1 VGEPVAELEI
11 VLTAYT
17 ASYVTAMERAAM
29 SGTTAAAAAER
40 AGKATLGLGEASSTA
55 AVGVQRLEA
64 QQLQSG
70 ASVKAATQAQRE
82 LTAAVATNN
91 RANAE
96 QVAYMRATADAA
108 RREALAM
115 GEATASEKAM
125 RDAAL
130 RNAEA
135 MSVQATAA
143 SRAASAA
150 SREGA
155 AQLQAG
161 RQAVEAADK
170 HHAGLTK
177 LKGGLDKAGLGV
189 LALIGVSLKLAGD
202 FQKDTNVLVTAAGES
217 AGALEHIRGG
227 LLRISTDTGTPLK
240 QLTDGMY
247 LVEKAGYRD
256 ADALK
261 VLQAAAQGARE
272 ENASLS
278 AVTNAMTSV
287 MASYNLGAADS
298 VRVMNAVKT
307 GAGESKTTMEG
318 FAASLSTVL
327 PIAAANKI
335 SFAEVAGGLATL
347 TQHGTTADLATQDL
361 AGTITRLAGPTRV
374 ASNAMQ
380 QYGLSATDVQ
390 TKLGSGQRGLRG
402 TLELL
407 ATTVMS
413 KMGPAGLTLLK
424 AFNQSKT
431 AGQDAQIMIA
441 NMDPTVAALARQF
454 EDGSITAK
462 GYSKALSGLS
472 PQQASLGHE
481 FATTE
486 NKARGFNQLIRQG
499 DPAAQTF
506 SQAIRQMTGGVMGLR
521 TTLMLTGGNM
531 AGYTGRIA
539 AVNKSYADSGT
550 SVEGWA
556 STQKLA
562 NIATDRARQSL
573 IALAIQ
579 LGTALL
585 PAWTKVT
592 SAVAASAN
600 WLSKHQTI
608 ATALAVALGVVL
620 VGGIIAVNVALL
632 MLAANPVTLT
642 IMAVVAG
649 VAALVAAF
657 VFAWKKSESFRDVVM
672 SVIDTVK
679 TGFYGAVYL
688 ILGYVHMLVEVWG
701 TAAGSILHAAAT
713 MLGWVPGLGGK
724 LKEADRAFRGFKDGA
739 LDTISKLQDG
749 MKTRMDAAA
758 KQTAYQSALTGQAMS
773 HGILD
778 RLPAYLAIAD
788 KYGKTLPQVLRDA
801 RLPAGDAAKIM
812 TQAVDAGVRSQL
824 DRVRAGG
831 QRIGAGVVEGVAAHV
846 GLAGQ
851 AGQTLAMSARDG
863 VSSVGGFDRLGA
875 NAGQGYVNGMQGMI
889 QQASNAG
896 ANIAAA
902 AMAAVQSAQQ
912 SHSPSRM
919 FHNLGR
925 HAGQGYAHGMRSTH
939 GMISEAA
946 RDAVQAARDAIA
958 DSHEHHGGRAHHPRH
973 HGSAATPHVG
983 RHHQPH
989 QPRASHHG
997 AVPACIPVCKPK
1009 AGQSKP
1015 APTVVHMHV
1024 HLDGREIHRSV
1035 QMHELQYQGRN
1046 PHPSTTISRGSS
1058 RAC

>member
-1 VGEPVAELEI
+1 VAEDVTDLVI
-11 VLTAYT
+11 NLIGNSTSAVGAY
-17 ASYVTAMERAAM
+17 ERATVA
-29 SGTTAAAAAER
+29 GTEAVAAAER

-55 AVGVQRLEA
+55 AAGVQRLA
-64 QQLQSG
+64 TQQLSSG
-70 ASVKAATQAQRE
+70 ASVKAATNAQRE

-135 MSVQATAA
+135 MNVQATAA
-143 SRAASAA
+143 GRAASAA

-202 FQKDTNVLVTAAGES
+202 FQKDTSVLVTAAGES
-217 AGALEHIRGG
+217 ASALGHIRTG
-227 LLRISTDTGTPLK
+227 LMQISADTGTPLK
-240 QLTDGMY
+240 QLTEGMY

-261 VLQAAAQGARE
+261 VMSAASQGARE
-272 ENASLS
+272 ENANL
-278 AVTNAMTSV
+278 ATVTNAMTGI
-287 MASYNLGAADS
+287 MASYNIPASQS
-298 VRVMNAVKT
+298 VQVMNALKT
-307 GAGESKTTMEG
+307 ASAGSKTTMEEYG
-318 FAASLSTVL
+318 GALSTVL
-327 PIAAANKI
+327 PIASAAHL
-335 SFAEVAGGLATL
+335 SFAQVGGAIAALTRHSTTVRESTQELNFAIRALIAPNAVATNTMAQFGISATEVSQKLGQRGVTGTMQLLIQTLAEHTKGGLVQIGMMRQSA
-347 TQHGTTADLATQDL
+347 
-361 AGTITRLAGPTRV
+361 
-374 ASNAMQ
+374 
-380 QYGLSATDVQ
+380 SATDDLNKMMLQ
-390 TKLGSGQRGLRG
+390 MSPAARQMANDLQNNTI
-402 TLELL
+402 
-407 ATTVMS
+407 TV
-413 KMGPAGLTLLK
+413 KDYRKEAGHLDPA
-424 AFNQSKT
+424 QS
-431 AGQDAQIMIA
+431 AM
-441 NMDPTVAALARQF
+441 ARQF
-454 EDGSITAK
+454 ATLSLKAK
-462 GYSKALSGLS
+462 GFSDAAKAGL
-472 PQQASLGHE
+472 PVQATMES
-481 FATTE
+481 
-486 NKARGFNQLIRQG
+486 QLKK
-499 DPAAQTF
+499 
-506 SQAIRQMTGGVMGLR
+506 MTGGAVGLQ
-521 TTLMLTGGNM
+521 TGLMLSGSSM
-531 AGYTGRIA
+531 AYANGMTRRIGA
-539 AVNKSYADSGT
+539 SMSDSAKN
-550 SVEGWA
+550 VEGWTA
-556 STQKLA
+556 TQKLA
-562 NIATDRARQSL
+562 NIQTDRARQSL
-573 IALAIQ
+573 VNLAIQ
-579 LGTALL
+579 LGTALM
-585 PAWTKVT
+585 PAWIKLTQIVR
-592 SAVAASAN
+592 AGAD
-600 WLSKHQTI
+600 WLSKHQTV
-608 ATALAVALGVVL
+608 ATALAVALGTVL
-620 VGGIIAVNVALL
+620 VGGIVAVNVALL

-649 VAALVAAF
+649 VALLVAGF
-657 VFAWKKSESFRDVVM
+657 VAAWQHSESFRDVVLK
-672 SVIDTVK
+672 VIDVVK

-701 TAAGSILHAAAT
+701 TAAHSILHAAAM

-724 LKEADRAFRGFKDGA
+724 LKAADRAFSGFKDGA

-778 RLPAYLAIAD
+778 RLPAYQAIAD
-788 KYGKTLPQVLRDA
+788 KYGKTLPQVLKDA

-824 DRVRAGG
+824 DRVRAAG
-831 QRIGAGVVEGVAAHV
+831 QQVGAGVVEGVAAHV

-851 AGQTLAMSARDG
+851 TGQNLAMSARGG
-863 VSSVGGFDRLGA
+863 VSSVGGFDTLGA

-902 AMAAVQSAQQ
+902 AMAAVQAAQQ

-958 DSHEHHGGRAHHPRH
+958 DRSEHHGGRVHHPRH
-973 HGSAATPHVG
+973 HSGGATPHAG
-983 RHHQPH
+983 HPHQPH
-989 QPRASHHG
+989 QTRAPHHG